1 MTLHLIPRDA
11 TIDELEKKAA
21 ECDREAGIADEPQAA
36 KLRDEAALYREWV
49 TALRRGLWT
58 S

>member
-1 MTLHLIPRDA
+1 MTQHLIPRDA

-21 ECDREAGIADEPQAA
+21 DCDREAAIANEPQAA

-49 TALRRGLWT
+49 IALRRGHWT

>member
-1 MTLHLIPRDA
+1 MTHHLIPRNA

-21 ECDREAGIADEPQAA
+21 KCDREAAIADEVQAA
-36 KLRDEAALYREWV
+36 KLRDEAALCREWV
-49 TALRRGLWT
+49 IALRRGHWT